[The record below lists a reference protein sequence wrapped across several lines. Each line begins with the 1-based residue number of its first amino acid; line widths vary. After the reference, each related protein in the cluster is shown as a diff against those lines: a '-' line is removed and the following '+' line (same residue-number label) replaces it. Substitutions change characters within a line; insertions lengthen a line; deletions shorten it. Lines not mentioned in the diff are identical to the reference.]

1 MNNKFFKYWHF
12 SSKPFLIYYK
22 SIYYYNILYMLYIIY
37 IFIYIHF
44 FLSSKK
50 EETSVSL
57 QRWQICATA
66 NRYLFLICLLLL
78 VPFLHYCTMYS
89 TSQYGFAV
97 YSKTSQIHMFSCSVS
112 LCPCNISAFSHTL
125 IFFLVLWHGITS
137 FIQQL
142 EKDNLM
148 TFISHGAQA
157 DLPFCLLSPQW
168 GAVIKAQQL

>member
-1 MNNKFFKYWHF
+1 M
-12 SSKPFLIYYK
+12 
-22 SIYYYNILYMLYIIY
+22 LYILYIIY
-37 IFIYIHF
+37 IYMYIHF

-50 EETSVSL
+50 EETSVNL

-89 TSQYGFAV
+89 TPQYGFAV
-97 YSKTSQIHMFSCSVS
+97 YSKKSQIHMFSCSVS

-148 TFISHGAQA
+148 TFISRGAQA
-157 DLPFCLLSPQW
+157 DLPFCLLSPQR